1 MLAHN
6 ELESAEDVVL
16 GLDGMT
22 LHESTCAGVDE
33 GRVDCD
39 HQFAPA
45 GELGNN
51 GGGRTTSTIRGGG
64 GNSGRKRP
72 MMLCLTSSLFPQ
84 SNSPQ
89 PSSSNPS
96 KADTCVRYT
105 NLLIDWMNSSCN
117 FLTCISFS
125 DQLYVLADISIQWI
139 SLWYSMSDS
148 IESGVSLNATSFRKT
163 IST

>member
-22 LHESTCAGVDE
+22 LHESTGAGVDE
-33 GRVDCD
+33 GRVGCD

-45 GELGNN
+45 GELGSK
-51 GGGRTTSTIRGGG
+51 GGGRTTSMIRGGG
-64 GNSGRKRP
+64 GSRGRNKP
-72 MMLCLTSSLFPQ
+72 MMLFLTSSAFPFN
-84 SNSPQ
+84 NSPQ

-105 NLLIDWMNSSCN
+105 NLLI
-117 FLTCISFS
+117 
-125 DQLYVLADISIQWI
+125 A
-139 SLWYSMSDS
+139 
-148 IESGVSLNATSFRKT
+148 
-163 IST
+163 